1 MPRNKLEQKDIN
13 MAPTVTKQKDAIQD
27 IVRNVLSTGF
37 FDKIK
42 ITAGKKETLIEALE
56 KDKQVILKARTLLP
70 VEEWQGEFGLANL
83 SLLSSMVGDSEFSH
97 KDSTLELV
105 TQSRGGEDVPTELH
119 YKNRSRSFI
128 SYRFV
133 AKEMVPDQPKY
144 NEPPWDVTVKPTKS
158 VIQQFAWAAGSLS
171 AYEQYFI
178 PKTVDGELRMFIGE
192 DGAASQRGGVQ
203 FAADVKGDFESNHKW
218 TISLVSQVLKLVSES
233 DADFRLSVKGAIQV
247 TLNSGIAEYRYIFPA
262 KMR

>member
-1 MPRNKLEQKDIN
+1 MQRNKLEQKDTN
-13 MAPTVTKQKDAIQD
+13 MAATITKQKDAIQD

-42 ITAGKKETLIEALE
+42 ITSGKKDTQIEALE
-56 KDKQVILKARTLLP
+56 KDKQVILKARMLQP
-70 VEEWQGEFGLANL
+70 VEGWQGEFGLANL
-83 SLLSSMVGDSEFSH
+83 SLLSAMASDSEFTH

-105 TQSRGGEDVPTELH
+105 TQMRGGEDVPVELH
-119 YKNRSRSFI
+119 YKNRSKSFI

-144 NEPPWDVTVKPTKS
+144 NEPPWDVTIKPTKS

-171 AYEQYFI
+171 SYEQYFI

-192 DGAASQRGGVQ
+192 DGAASQRGGVV
-203 FAADVKGDFESNHKW
+203 FAADVQGEFESNHKW
-218 TISLVSQVLKLVSES
+218 PIPLVSQVLKLVSES
-233 DADFRLSVKGAIQV
+233 DADFRLSVKGALQI
-247 TLNSGIAEYRYIFPA
+247 TLNTGIAEYRYIFPA